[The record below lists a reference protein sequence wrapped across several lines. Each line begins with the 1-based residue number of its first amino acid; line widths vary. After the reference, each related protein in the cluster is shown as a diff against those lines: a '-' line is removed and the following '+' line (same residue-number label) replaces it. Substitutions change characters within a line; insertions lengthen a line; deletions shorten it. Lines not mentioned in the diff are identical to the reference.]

1 MAETSPATHPEAMT
15 IRNWSAFLLL
25 GLIWGTSFLW
35 IKIGVRELEP
45 FTLVG
50 FRLLFGLLAMS
61 IVILVRRPA
70 FPRSRRTWFFL
81 VLMGITNTAL
91 PFVLITWG
99 EVSVDSAVASVLNS
113 SMPLFTLVIAHFFL
127 ADERMTLP
135 RVLGLALGF
144 CGILLLFSR
153 DLQRGTSQGILGQLA
168 ILAAALSYAVSSVY
182 ARRTLKEVSTL
193 VQAFIPLVVA
203 DSLMW
208 LGAFS
213 LERPF
218 HIPQL
223 PLTWVAVAWLGVL
236 GSAAAYLLYYFLLH
250 RVGSTRTSLVTYVFP
265 VVGVAAGV
273 LFLDEQ
279 LDWHLALGALLI
291 VAGIVIVNRRHGS
304 ERANRK

>member
-1 MAETSPATHPEAMT
+1 MAEPAVARPEPMT
-15 IRNWSAFLLL
+15 VKNWSAFLLL

-61 IVILVRRPA
+61 IVILIRRPA
-70 FPRSRRTWFFL
+70 FPRSPRPWFFL
-81 VLMGITNTAL
+81 ALMGLTNTAL

-113 SMPLFTLVIAHFFL
+113 SMPLFTLIIAHFFL

-135 RVLGLALGF
+135 RVIGLALGF

-168 ILAAALSYAVSSVY
+168 ILTAALSYAISSVY

-193 VQAFIPLVVA
+193 VQAFVPMVVA
-203 DSLMW
+203 DSVMW
-208 LGAFS
+208 LGVFT

-218 HIPQL
+218 RLPQQ

-236 GSAAAYLLYYFLLH
+236 GSATAYLLYYTLLH

-273 LFLDEQ
+273 LFLGEH
-279 LDWHLALGALLI
+279 LDWHLALGALLV
-291 VAGIVIVNRRHGS
+291 VAGIVIVNRRHGD
-304 ERANRK
+304 ERTSRS